1 MNKKII
7 NITSL
12 ILVAA
17 IGFISYYIE
26 VLANGWGGLQWI
38 RLSYWTFILLP
49 LVFCIWLKLVAVKTL
64 SVKQAVLFLISY
76 AVSFILIFIHLY
88 LIYNKR
94 LSFGLSLL
102 PFIIIPYSGESI
114 PVFMAI
120 VYGILLAENIL
131 VIFGVF
137 FGENM
142 ILAKLFNLKFPKRFK
157 VLIFFLPA
165 FFFLAAWALLTVLYF
180 LRIFP
185 LMNLVDL
192 KDSIFIFK
200 TGTIIFSTVLG
211 EGLLILY
218 GRKDASFIDQNH

>member
-7 NITSL
+7 NIASL
-12 ILVAA
+12 IFVAA

-26 VLANGWGGLQWI
+26 ILANGWGGLQWI

-64 SVKQAVLFLISY
+64 SVKQTVLFLISY

-102 PFIIIPYSGESI
+102 PFIIIPYSGDSI
-114 PVFMAI
+114 PIFMAI

-142 ILAKLFNLKFPKRFK
+142 ILAKLCNLKFPKRFK

-165 FFFLAAWALLTVLYF
+165 FFFLAAWALLIILYF

-185 LMNLVDL
+185 LMNLVNL

-200 TGTIIFSTVLG
+200 TGTIIFTSVLG
-211 EGLLILY
+211 EGLFILY
-218 GRKDASFIDQNH
+218 GRKST

>member
-1 MNKKII
+1 MKKEQHMNKKII

-64 SVKQAVLFLISY
+64 SVKQTVLFLISY
-76 AVSFILIFIHLY
+76 VVSFILIFIHLY

-211 EGLLILY
+211 EGLFILY
-218 GRKDASFIDQNH
+218 GRN

>member
-1 MNKKII
+1 MKKEQHMNKKII

-76 AVSFILIFIHLY
+76 IISFILIFL
-88 LIYNKR
+88 LLFFIYNGR
-94 LSFGLSLL
+94 STGLILFMLTEGIPHFEESGSLMHL
-102 PFIIIPYSGESI
+102 LYATI
-114 PVFMAI
+114 AI
-120 VYGILLAENIL
+120 NVILTFL
-131 VIFGVF
+131 VAFA
-137 FGENM
+137 ENM
-142 ILAKLFNLKFPKRFK
+142 IAAKIFNIKFSKRAK
-157 VLIFFLPA
+157 VLVFFLPA
-165 FFFLAAWALLTVLYF
+165 LFFLAAWALLTVLYF
-180 LRIFP
+180 LKVFP
-185 LMNLVDL
+185 RMNPSNLSE
-192 KDSIFIFK
+192 SIFIFK

-211 EGLLILY
+211 EGLFILY
-218 GRKDASFIDQNH
+218 GRKST

>member
-12 ILVAA
+12 ILVAT

-26 VLANGWGGLQWI
+26 VLANGWGGLQWV

-142 ILAKLFNLKFPKRFK
+142 ILEKLFNLEFPKRFK

-165 FFFLAAWALLTVLYF
+165 FFFLAAWAFLTVLYF

>member
-12 ILVAA
+12 ILVAT

-38 RLSYWTFILLP
+38 GLSYWTFILLP

-76 AVSFILIFIHLY
+76 VVSFILIFIHLY

-114 PVFMAI
+114 PIFMAI

-180 LRIFP
+180 LRIF
-185 LMNLVDL
+185 
-192 KDSIFIFK
+192 
-200 TGTIIFSTVLG
+200 
-211 EGLLILY
+211 
-218 GRKDASFIDQNH
+218 

>member
-12 ILVAA
+12 ILVAT
-17 IGFISYYIE
+17 ISFISHYIE
-26 VLANGWGGLQWI
+26 VLANGWGGLQWV

-120 VYGILLAENIL
+120 VYGTLLAENIL

>member
-1 MNKKII
+1 M
-7 NITSL
+7 
-12 ILVAA
+12 
-17 IGFISYYIE
+17 
-26 VLANGWGGLQWI
+26 
-38 RLSYWTFILLP
+38 
-49 LVFCIWLKLVAVKTL
+49 
-64 SVKQAVLFLISY
+64 ISY

-114 PVFMAI
+114 PIFMAI

-142 ILAKLFNLKFPKRFK
+142 ILAKLCNLKFPKRFK

-165 FFFLAAWALLTVLYF
+165 FFFLAAWALLIILYF

-185 LMNLVDL
+185 LMNLVNL
-192 KDSIFIFK
+192 KGSIFIFK
-200 TGTIIFSTVLG
+200 TGTIIFTSVLG
-211 EGLLILY
+211 EGLFILY
-218 GRKDASFIDQNH
+218 GRKST

>member
-7 NITSL
+7 SIASL
-12 ILVAA
+12 IFVAA

-64 SVKQAVLFLISY
+64 SVKQTVLFLISY

-114 PVFMAI
+114 PIFMAI

-142 ILAKLFNLKFPKRFK
+142 ILAKLCNLKFPKRFK

-165 FFFLAAWALLTVLYF
+165 FFFLAAWALLIILYF

-185 LMNLVDL
+185 LMNLVNL
-192 KDSIFIFK
+192 KGSIFIFK
-200 TGTIIFSTVLG
+200 TGTIIFTSVLG
-211 EGLLILY
+211 EGLFILY
-218 GRKDASFIDQNH
+218 GRKRT